1 MPRTYTQL
9 LSHIVFSTKERRP
22 MLAPELGVR
31 LFAYMGGIIRQ
42 LDGVSLLIN
51 GVADHVHILASLPAT
66 IAPSEFVGKL
76 KANSSRWVHENFPE
90 HRRFAW
96 QLGYSAFSV
105 SVSQKQGVLDYIAGQ
120 EEHHRKVPYQ
130 EELIAFLKK
139 HEIEYDER
147 YVFE

>member
-9 LSHIVFSTKERRP
+9 LNHIVFSSKDRRP
-22 MLAPELGVR
+22 MLTPDLRARVFP
-31 LFAYMGGIIRQ
+31 YMGGIIRE
-42 LDGVSLLIN
+42 LGGVALLIN

-66 IAPSEFVGKL
+66 AAPSDFVGKL
-76 KANSSRWVHENFPE
+76 KANSSKWVHENFPE
-90 HRRFAW
+90 QRAFAW

-120 EEHHRKVPYQ
+120 DEHHRKGSFQ
-130 EELIAFLKK
+130 EELISFLKR